1 MTPALASALH
11 LTGLALAVAM
21 IVLRD
26 RAFSSRPFD
35 PAARDRMLAADN
47 IYGVASM
54 LLVGA
59 GLWRFFGEL
68 QKPYRWYMQEYTF
81 HLKMTL
87 VGIAMC
93 LEIPLMVTFIKWRYQ
108 IKAGK
113 EPDTKRVATFRLVNR
128 IELVLMFSIIFA
140 AAIMARGL
148 WHKQASSPGCA
159 IEATITAKCLT
170 CHGTAAPQGG
180 MLLQDRFHEVL
191 VDVPSSQW
199 PDQIRVVPGD
209 PEASLMYRKVAGTQ
223 APHGLPMPMGLPL
236 DPALAEEIKA
246 WIEAGA
252 PACNP

>member
-1 MTPALASALH
+1 MTPAIASALH
-11 LTGLALAVAM
+11 LLGLVLAVAM

-47 IYGVASM
+47 LYGIASM
-54 LLVGA
+54 MLVGA
-59 GLWRFFGEL
+59 GLWRLFGEL
-68 QKPYRWYMQEYTF
+68 QKPTRWYMQEYTF

-108 IKAGK
+108 LKAGK
-113 EPDTKRVATFRLVNR
+113 EPDTRRVATFRRINR
-128 IELVLMFSIIFA
+128 IELALMLATVVA
-140 AAIMARGL
+140 AAFMARGL
-148 WHKQASSPGCA
+148 WHKTASSPGCR
-159 IEATITAKCLT
+159 IEDTITTKCLT

-191 VDVPSSQW
+191 VNVPSSQW
-199 PDQIRVVPGD
+199 PDQLRVVPGD

-223 APHGLPMPMGLPL
+223 APHGLSMPMGLPL
-236 DPALAEEIKA
+236 DPALADEIEA
-246 WIEAGA
+246 WILAGA
-252 PACNP
+252 PGCNR

>member
-1 MTPALASALH
+1 MIPAIASALH
-11 LTGLALAVAM
+11 ILGLALAFAM

-47 IYGVASM
+47 VYGVASM
-54 LLVGA
+54 MLVGA
-59 GLWRFFGEL
+59 GLWRLFGEL
-68 QKPYRWYMQEYTF
+68 QKPTRWYMQEYTF

-108 IKAGK
+108 MKAGRD
-113 EPDTKRVATFRLVNR
+113 PDLRRVATFRTINR
-128 IELVLMFSIIFA
+128 IELALMALIVVA
-140 AAIMARGL
+140 AAVMARGL
-148 WHKQASSPGCA
+148 WHEQASSPGCR
-159 IEATITAKCLT
+159 IEDTVVAKCLT
-170 CHGTAAPQGG
+170 CHGTTAPQGG
-180 MLLQDRFHEVL
+180 MVLQDRFHEVL
-191 VDVPSSQW
+191 VGVHSTQW

-223 APHGLPMPMGLPL
+223 APHGLSMPMGLPL
-236 DPALAEEIKA
+236 DPALAEEVKA

-252 PACNP
+252 PACR